1 MHLNFICFTSYLRN
15 LFAFKIQSIK
25 RINILDSE
33 NILLDILW
41 DCTIWI
47 LKANVVRKKECVADE
62 FRSVHYFYLENSNIC
77 VYQHIIA
84 RPRWYQN
91 SLSLC
96 GHRHQIRSNHSYC
109 YVKMKI
115 ETDSILLTFCENVG
129 YYYIRNFP
137 QGLPGKLLC
146 FFFRWSRKNDS
157 SWIHFLTT
165 YWLFKPWHK

>member
-1 MHLNFICFTSYLRN
+1 MLYFVSFKFVCFLNSVY
-15 LFAFKIQSIK
+15 KV
-25 RINILDSE
+25 INILDSE
-33 NILLDILW
+33 NILDILW

-47 LKANVVRKKECVADE
+47 LKANVVRKKECVADAL
-62 FRSVHYFYLENSNIC
+62 RSVHYFYLKNSNIF

-115 ETDSILLTFCENVG
+115 ENDSILLTFCKNRIL
-129 YYYIRNFP
+129 YYILNFP

-146 FFFRWSRKNDS
+146 FFFR
-157 SWIHFLTT
+157 
-165 YWLFKPWHK
+165 